1 MQVRE
6 LMSSPAVTVAST
18 TKIQEIARVMREGPF
33 SGVPVVEEDGALV
46 GVVTELE
53 LIERN
58 APLREPRYLAV
69 LDGLIPVS
77 LDEYRHYREQVGLV
91 LATDASELMDD
102 DPATIGPDD
111 SLEKLLTL
119 MRKPEQTMVPV
130 VEGNRVIGVVT
141 RTDVVRVLERLEMAL
156 EEDRAA
162 S

>member
-6 LMSSPAVTVAST
+6 LMSSPAVTVSPE
-18 TKIQEIARVMREGPF
+18 TKVQELARIMREGPF
-33 SGVPVVEEDGALV
+33 SGVPVVDTDGTLL
-46 GVVTELE
+46 GVVRELA

-58 APLREPRYLAV
+58 APISKPRYLAMQS
-69 LDGLIPVS
+69 GLIPVS
-77 LDEYRHYREQVGLV
+77 IDKNQHYREQVGLV

-111 SLEKLLTL
+111 TLEKLLTI
-119 MRKPEQTMVPV
+119 MREPEQTMVPV
-130 VEGNRVIGVVT
+130 VEGERVIGVVT

-156 EEDRAA
+156 EEDRSA